1 MSIRHGW
8 SWWRAAVSS
17 RCERRSRAGAWSRRQ
32 PGPAPAP
39 PARPRATA
47 TRPACS
53 PAPPLVHPHIIHPHR
68 LREDGRRIRTARPV
82 PTHGYIENDEKRVV
96 VHPPPR
102 QVPRSDGLV
111 QRVVDVPA
119 NRGRLPLDGVHVE
132 GVGERA
138 RGQVIRAADAAR
150 TGVPGAVHRTV
161 YAAGFLADVLHDVDL
176 AARGPAG
183 GGNVVA
189 QQPERGPQPL
199 PARDLNPGLDATV
212 LPRAEPLGLE
222 PGRCVVPV
230 PERLAAG
237 RDDEVASVD
246 MRVLGAVGVELQF
259 GVAPAPAPGL
269 PDPLRGIEG
278 GPVELVVPDE
288 LPHGGPGRGGGE
300 GRTRGDG
307 EPKQDAGH
315 GDCFRYLQAPIPAP
329 PLLIPQA

>member
-32 PGPAPAP
+32 PCPAPAP

-47 TRPACS
+47 TPPACS
-53 PAPPLVHPHIIHPHR
+53 PAPLLVHPHIIHPHR

-176 AARGPAG
+176 AARGP
-183 GGNVVA
+183 
-189 QQPERGPQPL
+189 
-199 PARDLNPGLDATV
+199 
-212 LPRAEPLGLE
+212 
-222 PGRCVVPV
+222 
-230 PERLAAG
+230 
-237 RDDEVASVD
+237 
-246 MRVLGAVGVELQF
+246 
-259 GVAPAPAPGL
+259 
-269 PDPLRGIEG
+269 
-278 GPVELVVPDE
+278 
-288 LPHGGPGRGGGE
+288 PGRGGGE
-300 GRTRGDG
+300 GRTRCDG

-315 GDCFRYLQAPIPAP
+315 GDCFRYLQATMPAP
-329 PLLIPQA
+329 LFLISKA